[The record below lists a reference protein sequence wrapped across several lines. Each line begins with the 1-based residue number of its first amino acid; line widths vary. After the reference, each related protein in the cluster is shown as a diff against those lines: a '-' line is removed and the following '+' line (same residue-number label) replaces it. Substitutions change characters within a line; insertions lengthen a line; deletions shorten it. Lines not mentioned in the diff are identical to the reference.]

1 MGPFARSPAAG
12 GFYIACMEPTTAPTL
27 SLEEAEE
34 VEPRAADF
42 YRQALRAMHDAGIPF
57 LVGGAFAHACY
68 TGIRRATKD
77 LDLFIRREDCERIAQ
92 VAQAHGWR
100 TEMSHPHW
108 LAKMYDGPEFID
120 LIFNT
125 GNGLMPVDERW
136 FRNNHRAEILGVP
149 VLVANA
155 EDSLLSKAFIME
167 RERYDGGD
175 IAHLLQAT
183 AERLDWS
190 GLLERF
196 GPHWRVLLAHLTL
209 FGYIY
214 PGERHRIPIWVLDRL
229 LARLAREMQQPPD
242 AGENVCAGTFLSRE
256 QYLPDIE
263 QRGYVDGRLTPAST
277 MTAEDVAAWTDAIP
291 PRQE

>member
-1 MGPFARSPAAG
+1 
-12 GFYIACMEPTTAPTL
+12 MEPTTAPTL

-42 YRQALRAMHDAGIPF
+42 YRQALRAMNDAGIPF

-108 LAKMYDGPEFID
+108 LAKMYDRPEFID
-120 LIFNT
+120 LIFNS

-229 LARLAREMQQPPD
+229 LARLAHEMQQPPD

-263 QRGYVDGRLTPAST
+263 QLGYVDGRLTPAST

-291 PRQE
+291 PRRE